1 MTVCRWRNAGTSTGG
16 SDLPSRSLKYRREE
30 TFHHNGGIILEP
42 LETRIA
48 RLTPEQQREVSDFVD
63 FLLLKNTIAQP
74 GAGAPPSLIMVNTPP
89 VMMPDPVP
97 VSLSGIITPPD
108 PLITLQSPAP
118 VTADET
124 SPPLIQEILGGSND
138 GITSDYIDY
147 GKYEEKSSPA
157 TDAAR
162 NTKKRVI
169 ARQDKDKP
177 GHILDWVD

>member
-1 MTVCRWRNAGTSTGG
+1 M
-16 SDLPSRSLKYRREE
+16 
-30 TFHHNGGIILEP
+30 ILEP

-74 GAGAPPSLIMVNTPP
+74 GEGAVSSLIMVNTPP

-97 VSLSGIITPPD
+97 VSLSGVITPSA
-108 PLITLQSPAP
+108 PLIAPQPSSPLP
-118 VTADET
+118 ADET
-124 SPPLIQEILGGSND
+124 SPPLIQEILGGRDD

-147 GKYEEKSSPA
+147 GKFEEKTSPA
-157 TDAAR
+157 TDAVR
-162 NTKKRVI
+162 NVRKRIV

-177 GHILDWVD
+177 GHLLDWVD